1 MTHIAHV
8 MACLDGSQSSEPVCD
23 YAVWAAQR
31 LDVPLDF
38 LHVVDRA
45 DTPATAAPA
54 SADLGVPPPVAEEQR
69 LLEEAG
75 RAVLEAA
82 RARAAALGIAA
93 PGVIQQHGEVLD
105 VLLEREGDIRLLVM
119 GRHGRIGDA
128 SGERLGAHVGDVV
141 RVLHRPVLV
150 VAGPYRLPQR
160 IMIAFDDTPT
170 TRKVVE
176 TVAASRLFR
185 GLPCHV
191 VMVGGRSAEA
201 ASQFD
206 WARRIL
212 TTAGYEVNGAILAG
226 DPVPVLSAYC
236 TQHAIDMV
244 VMGAYTHS
252 RLREY
257 LVGST
262 TEGLMRQSQV
272 PLVLL
277 R

>member
-1 MTHIAHV
+1 MTHVAHV
-8 MACLDGSQSSEPVCD
+8 MACLDGSLSTEPVCD
-23 YAVWAAQR
+23 YAIWASQR

-38 LHVVDRA
+38 LHIVDRT
-45 DTPATAAPA
+45 DAPPSA
-54 SADLGVPPPVAEEQR
+54 PRTNADLGVPPPVADEQR
-69 LLEEAG
+69 IAEERG
-75 RAVLEAA
+75 RAALEAA
-82 RARAAALGIAA
+82 RARAAALGISA
-93 PGVIQQHGEVLD
+93 PGVIQRHGEVLD
-105 VLLEREGDIRLLVM
+105 VLLELEGDIRLLVM
-119 GRHGRIGDA
+119 GRHGVIGDA

-150 VAGPYRLPQR
+150 VAGAYRVPQR
-160 IMIAFDDTPT
+160 ILIAFDDTPT

-176 TVAASRLFR
+176 TVAASHLFR

-191 VMVGGRSAEA
+191 VMVGAKSAEA

-212 TTAGYEVNGAILAG
+212 ATAGYEVNGAILAG

-236 TQHAIDMV
+236 VQHAIDLV
-244 VMGAYTHS
+244 VMGAYTHT

-262 TEGLMRQSQV
+262 TEQLMRQSQV
-272 PLVLL
+272 PMVLL